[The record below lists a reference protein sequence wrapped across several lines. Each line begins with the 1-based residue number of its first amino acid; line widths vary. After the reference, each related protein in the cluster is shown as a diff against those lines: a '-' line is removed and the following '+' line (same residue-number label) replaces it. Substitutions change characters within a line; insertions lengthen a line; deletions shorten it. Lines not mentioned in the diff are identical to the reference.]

1 MGRSKGSKNGFRQ
14 LLEKTY
20 ETCAQ
25 VFYVE
30 PHRAQA
36 RFCSRFCQSIAHS
49 KELRKPQERKCRCCG
64 MLFVVEPSNPKVYCS
79 RKCASLEHSSK
90 VTGPRTN
97 TVYISIIC
105 PTCNISFTA
114 RAALQQRF
122 CSRQCTNHSYQR
134 RITLFCQACGQSFVV
149 RPKLSHQKYCSRI
162 CRTVDIGKTESY
174 IEKAF
179 AAGLAAAG
187 IRAQAQYGIGP
198 YVVDFAIQE
207 LQIVIECDGDYWHS
221 QPECIKRD
229 RRKDTYLAARGWRV
243 LRFSETAINT
253 DMEQCLMRVKSVLA
267 ELQ

>member
-1 MGRSKGSKNGFRQ
+1 VYKSLISTTDYS
-14 LLEKTY
+14 LL
-20 ETCAQ
+20 
-25 VFYVE
+25 
-30 PHRAQA
+30 PG
-36 RFCSRFCQSIAHS
+36 
-49 KELRKPQERKCRCCG
+49 LR
-64 MLFVVEPSNPKVYCS
+64 
-79 RKCASLEHSSK
+79 
-90 VTGPRTN
+90 
-97 TVYISIIC
+97 SIIC
-105 PTCNISFTA
+105 SSTKTIS
-114 RAALQQRF
+114 
-122 CSRQCTNHSYQR
+122 
-134 RITLFCQACGQSFVV
+134 
-149 RPKLSHQKYCSRI
+149 PKYCSRI